1 MHSREQLEQA
11 GETAAPSLRS
21 QEEWVHRRVE
31 TVTFPSPEEPV
42 YRRQVSVDFTIP
54 DLSPVP
60 HDSGGGARY
69 YVPLS
74 FIRKW
79 PPLLRL
85 DLRSGKD
92 EPIPFLTGSQNAVL
106 DEAVLTALA
115 EEATTEKL
123 DDDAI
128 KKAIKDLVVER
139 DAAAADALR
148 VLLPPLSSK
157 DQVEDLDPT
166 RQELRGDSLFVAVA
180 GGLRDSTFLWLR
192 VEGKPGDREIVKFS
206 YDIPMD
212 VNVGSWSAASFGLRP
227 FLADFGSPH
236 IGSSSSYHLTISIPS
251 PLKVVDTEVRLVKRQ
266 SPDHRATTAGE
277 VVASCAASSSRVDSG
292 DLTIYTEPVGGQGR
306 FYVTGERSGC
316 TGEAHV
322 ALIADKGLARNS
334 CLAATMIG
342 VLLTT
347 YWLRLDSILE
357 LNEAAVTLALVVP
370 ALLAYLLVRPAQHE
384 FVRSFTTGIRRLL
397 AVSGLL
403 PILGAAAIVLSGG
416 ERSTVLCD
424 VFVGLAGVAWVVTVL
439 LLLSAVLPV
448 GDGARP
454 LSSKASEDT

>member
-1 MHSREQLEQA
+1 MHSRKQLEEA
-11 GETAAPSLRS
+11 GRTAAPTLRR

-31 TVTFPSPEEPV
+31 AVTFPSPEEPV
-42 YRRQVSVDFTIP
+42 YRRHVSVDFTIP
-54 DLSPVP
+54 ELSPVP
-60 HDSGGGARY
+60 HGSGGGARY

-85 DLRSGKD
+85 DLRNGRD
-92 EPIPFLTGSQNAVL
+92 EPIPFLTGAQNAAL
-106 DEAVLTALA
+106 DKAVLTALA

-123 DDDAI
+123 DDDEI
-128 KKAIKDLVVER
+128 HKAIKDLITER
-139 DAAAADALR
+139 DDAAAEGLR
-148 VLLPPLSSK
+148 VLLPPLASE
-157 DQVEDLDPT
+157 DQVDNLDRI
-166 RQELRGDSLFVAVA
+166 RQELRADPLFVAVA

-192 VEGKPGDREIVKFS
+192 VEGEPGDREIVKFS

-212 VNVGSWSAASFGLRP
+212 VNIGSWSAASFGFRP

-251 PLKVVDTEVRLVKRQ
+251 PLEVVDTEVRLVKRQ
-266 SPDHRATTAGE
+266 SPDQQAVDYGE
-277 VVASCAASSSRVDSG
+277 IVASCAASSSRVDSG

-334 CLAATMIG
+334 WFAATMIAA
-342 VLLTT
+342 LLTT
-347 YWLRLDSILE
+347 YSLRLGSVLE
-357 LNEAAVTLALVVP
+357 LNEAAVTLALVAP

-397 AVSGLL
+397 AISGLL
-403 PILGAAAIVLSGG
+403 PMLGAAAIVLSGG
-416 ERSTVLCD
+416 DRSTVLCD
-424 VFVGLAGVAWVVTVL
+424 VFIGLASMAWALAVL
-439 LLLSAVLPV
+439 LLLSAVFPL
-448 GDGARP
+448 GDSARP
-454 LSSKASEDT
+454 LSSAASDDI